1 MKIQQL
7 SGILIFISFIL
18 TLYSYFLNDDIL
30 IFSGIFAWCA
40 LVLLFKFIPKKSLL
54 ILLIILT
61 LSVISYSLFNGF
73 EIDFKKAILVNQHLL
88 VLLIGVGFLRLIA
101 TPKKRK
107 IKSLPKG
114 KSSFLK
120 TYLGVHLFGS
130 VINLSSLILV
140 ADKLYKRGPLTNLQI
155 ILLTRAF
162 SSDAY
167 WSPFFVA
174 FAAAITYAPN
184 LSTSVIM
191 ANGLILAL
199 CAFFFTYF
207 EIRRKNKLDLHEFR
221 GYPIHFETL
230 YIPVLLALFVLVIS
244 SYFPH
249 VKVIILI
256 SFFAIIMTIAI
267 LPIKIGLQKAF
278 KRFFKHVTKEL
289 PLMKNEITL
298 FLIAGAFGVAISS
311 LLTGFHI
318 QSPISHFDASSA
330 SMLLLVLIVVS
341 FLGIH
346 PIISIAIIGNWMDDV
361 NHTLL
366 AITFLMSWSTAV
378 STSPF
383 SGLNLTL
390 HARYNLKATR
400 IFSINIFYAI
410 KMYIVCVMML
420 FLISYYLGL

>member
-1 MKIQQL
+1 MKTQQTA
-7 SGILIFISFIL
+7 GILIFTSFII
-18 TLYSYFLNDDIL
+18 TLYSYFLNNETL
-30 IFSGIFAWCA
+30 IYAGIFAWFA
-40 LVLLFKFIPKKSLL
+40 LILLFKYITQKRLL

-61 LSVISYSLFNGF
+61 SLTIIYNVSNGF
-73 EIDFKKAILVNQHLL
+73 RFDFEKAILINQYLL
-88 VLLIGVGFLRLIA
+88 TLLIGVGFLRLIA

-107 IKSLPKG
+107 IKSLPIG

-140 ADKLYKRGPLTNLQI
+140 ADKLYKKGPLSNLQI

-174 FAAAITYAPN
+174 FAAATTYAPN
-184 LSTSVIM
+184 LSTSIIM
-191 ANGLILAL
+191 TNGLFLAVI
-199 CAFFFTYF
+199 AFLFTYF
-207 EIRRKNKLDLHEFR
+207 EIRRKEKFDLNEFR

-230 YIPVLLALFVLVIS
+230 YIPVLLAVFVLTVN
-244 SYFPH
+244 SYFSH
-249 VKVIILI
+249 LKVIILI
-256 SFFAIIMTIAI
+256 SFFAIIMTITI
-267 LPIKIGLQKAF
+267 LPIKIGLKKAF
-278 KRFFKHVTKEL
+278 KRFSKHLTKEL
-289 PLMKNEITL
+289 PLMKNELTL
-298 FLIAGAFGVAISS
+298 FLIAGAFGVSVSS
-311 LLTGFHI
+311 LLIGFHI
-318 QSPISHFDASSA
+318 DSPIGHFDAFSA
-330 SMLLLVLIVVS
+330 SILLLVLICLS
-341 FLGIH
+341 FVGIH

-366 AITFLMSWSTAV
+366 AVTFLMSWSTAV

-400 IFSINIFYAI
+400 LIELNILYAI
-410 KMYIVCVMML
+410 KMYIVCVIML
-420 FLISYYLGL
+420 FIISNYLGL